1 MELKIKVPDQ
11 LAKEALDKGVSVEVY
26 VEAILSERARR
37 DATAPS
43 VAKTIDEILEMRRGK
58 KLAGLKAKDLIR
70 EGRKY

>member
-37 DATAPS
+37 DATTPS